1 MAFTNYY
8 QPTYQPYSMQT
19 QQPSQA
25 NNSIIW
31 VQGINAAK
39 SFPLGAGQSGI
50 LFDSESNTFY
60 IKSTD
65 QSGMPLPLRIF
76 DYTERTA
83 QPTEQ
88 PQIHLQTSPAN
99 DFITREEFEQRLSEF
114 SAQAT
119 VPRKATTT
127 TRKEKE

>member
-8 QPTYQPYSMQT
+8 QPTYQPYTMQT

-127 TRKEKE
+127 RKEKE